1 MIHTDFLLYNISK
14 LLNCDDNPVPYR
26 RGRDMSLVPELNN
39 AWLLVKNGL
48 IEDFGEMSSLP
59 ELNIHKIDG
68 QQGFVMPTF
77 VDAHTHLVF
86 AETRENEMAA
96 RIRGMSYQE
105 IAANGGGILNS
116 AKRLQQMD
124 EELLYSR
131 SWQRLMQAVETGT
144 GAFEMKSGYGL
155 STESELKILRIIRR
169 LSEESGLPIRST
181 FLGAHAYPLQYR
193 EDHQG
198 YLRQIIDEML
208 PAIAKANLADY
219 CDVFCEKGFFNP
231 EETEDIIIAARAH
244 QLKVRLH
251 TNQFTH
257 SGGIELAIRHQAI
270 SVDHL
275 EELSEE
281 EIAML
286 ASSTVIPIT
295 LPTAAFF
302 MNCPYPPA
310 RKMIEAGLG
319 LVAATDFNP
328 GTSPSSDM
336 NMCFSLACIKMR
348 MTPEEALNAVTIN
361 AAFALELNKYVGS
374 IERGKF
380 AHLILSRPGMNLNS
394 IPYSL
399 GRQWISKVILGAIHD
414 LPNG

>member
-14 LLNCDDNPVPYR
+14 LLNCDDHPVPYR
-26 RGRDMSLVPELNN
+26 RGRDMSLVPALNN
-39 AWLLVKNGL
+39 AWLLVRNGL
-48 IEDFGEMSSLP
+48 IVDFGDMSSLP
-59 ELNIHKIDG
+59 ELNIHKIDV
-68 QQGFVMPTF
+68 QQGFVMPAF

-116 AKRLQQMD
+116 AIRLQQMD
-124 EELLYSR
+124 EDLLFSK

-169 LSEESGLPIRST
+169 LSEESGLPIRAT
-181 FLGAHAYPLQYR
+181 FLGAHAYPLQFR

-198 YLRQIIDEML
+198 YLHQIIEEML
-208 PAIAKANLADY
+208 PAIAKGNLADY
-219 CDVFCEKGFFNP
+219 CDVFCEKGFFSP
-231 EETEDIIIAARAH
+231 EETEQIIVAARSH
-244 QLKVRLH
+244 KLKVRLH

-257 SGGIELAIRHQAI
+257 SGGIELAIRHQAV

-275 EELSEE
+275 EELSDE
-281 EIAML
+281 EISML
-286 ASSTVIPIT
+286 ASSTVIPVT

-336 NMCFSLACIKMR
+336 NLCFSLACIKMR

-361 AAFALELNKYVGS
+361 AAFALELHEYVGS

-380 AHLILSRPGMNLNS
+380 AHLIVSRPGMNLNS
-394 IPYSL
+394 IPYAL